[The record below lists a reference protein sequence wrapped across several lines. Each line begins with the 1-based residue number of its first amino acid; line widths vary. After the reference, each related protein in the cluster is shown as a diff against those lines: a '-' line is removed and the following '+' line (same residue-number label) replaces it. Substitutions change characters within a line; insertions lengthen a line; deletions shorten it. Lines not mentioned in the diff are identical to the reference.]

1 MKKEQT
7 EKERQ
12 FMDMIE
18 RNGSIISRVC
28 YVYSQGRDHFNDL
41 YQETLANLWQ
51 GFGRFRGE
59 SAESTWIYR
68 VTLNTCITYYR
79 RNSRHYGAL
88 PLDALYNVAEEVSTR
103 NEDIKELYRLISCL
117 GKLDRAIIMLWL
129 DEKSYDEIAEITGLT
144 RANIATRIHRIKNRL
159 MTEAENE

>member
-1 MKKEQT
+1 MKKTQTATEQ
-7 EKERQ
+7 Q
-12 FMDMIE
+12 FMAMIE
-18 RNGSIISRVC
+18 RNSSTISRVC

-51 GFGRFRGE
+51 GFGRFRGDA
-59 SAESTWIYR
+59 AESTWIYR

-79 RNSRHYGAL
+79 KNSRHYGVL
-88 PLDALYNVAEEVSTR
+88 PLDALYDVAEEVSTR
-103 NEDIKELYRLISCL
+103 NEDVKELYRLISCL

-144 RANIATRIHRIKNRL
+144 RANIATRLHRIKNRL
-159 MTEAENE
+159 INEAENE

>member
-51 GFGRFRGE
+51 GFGRFR
-59 SAESTWIYR
+59 
-68 VTLNTCITYYR
+68 
-79 RNSRHYGAL
+79 
-88 PLDALYNVAEEVSTR
+88 
-103 NEDIKELYRLISCL
+103 
-117 GKLDRAIIMLWL
+117 
-129 DEKSYDEIAEITGLT
+129 
-144 RANIATRIHRIKNRL
+144 
-159 MTEAENE
+159 